1 LLLTLRSAL
10 EIFPL
15 HFTVKLLKNLHVPLL
30 VEVYLL
36 LLLYFNA
43 VLSVNVLSVIHF
55 RKDRIQK
62 VTCYTFLR
70 GFRVPWPLSLCL
82 HFPSSFVVSINQ
94 SLGTLSKSSVHP
106 ALPIL
111 LTKTGPLND
120 PLFVKHKFNQI
131 IWLFWDI

>member
-70 GFRVPWPLSLCL
+70 GFRVPWPLSFCL
-82 HFPSSFVVSINQ
+82 HSVHSFVVSIKHCFD
-94 SLGTLSKSSVHP
+94 TLNTGSVHP

-111 LTKTGPLND
+111 LTKTGPLSNF
-120 PLFVKHKFNQI
+120 LFAKIRFTQVI
-131 IWLFWDI
+131 LFIFHI